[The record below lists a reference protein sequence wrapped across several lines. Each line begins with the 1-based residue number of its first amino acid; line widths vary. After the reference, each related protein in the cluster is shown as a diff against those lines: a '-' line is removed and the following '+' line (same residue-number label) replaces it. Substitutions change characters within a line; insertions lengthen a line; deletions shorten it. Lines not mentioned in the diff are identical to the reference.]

1 MSHQSLNSNSK
12 TKIEDFKFLYSVD
25 QLTQL
30 AIFENFID
38 SNQTLL
44 PKDNLF
50 PMDFYTNVKIKKIIE
65 VGKYLFQGSKQS
77 YTTQFPDLTNSS
89 SLA

>member
-12 TKIEDFKFLYSVD
+12 TKIEDFKFMYSVD

-50 PMDFYTNVKIKKIIE
+50 LMNFYTNVKIKKN
-65 VGKYLFQGSKQS
+65 Y
-77 YTTQFPDLTNSS
+77 
-89 SLA
+89 

>member
-44 PKDNLF
+44 AKDNLF
-50 PMDFYTNVKIKKIIE
+50 PMDFYTNVKI
-65 VGKYLFQGSKQS
+65 
-77 YTTQFPDLTNSS
+77 
-89 SLA
+89 